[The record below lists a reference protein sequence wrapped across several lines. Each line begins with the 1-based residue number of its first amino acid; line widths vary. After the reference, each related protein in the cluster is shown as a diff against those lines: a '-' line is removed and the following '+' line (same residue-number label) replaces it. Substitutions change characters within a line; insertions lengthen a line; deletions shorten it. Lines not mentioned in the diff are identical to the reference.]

1 MKTRRMG
8 PRCLLHEGRSKFITL
23 SKVTLAII
31 VYHYARCIMS
41 LLIFLLML
49 NCVARINDDSKPTAL
64 HQSSDSETM
73 LRESDDSFAQSGPK
87 DSSTFSTPV
96 RSRADNSSHR
106 RRSPSP
112 SESTERAI
120 SDLEKERAKL
130 DRKKRKL
137 DDEMDALEKMK
148 SDLETREKE
157 VESSE
162 KRLREERI
170 SFERER
176 DRKLEEVDEMRRSYE
191 SKLKRSDDANVVSE
205 AKFALSIL

>member
-1 MKTRRMG
+1 
-8 PRCLLHEGRSKFITL
+8 
-23 SKVTLAII
+23 
-31 VYHYARCIMS
+31 
-41 LLIFLLML
+41 
-49 NCVARINDDSKPTAL
+49 
-64 HQSSDSETM
+64 
-73 LRESDDSFAQSGPK
+73 
-87 DSSTFSTPV
+87 
-96 RSRADNSSHR
+96 
-106 RRSPSP
+106 
-112 SESTERAI
+112 
-120 SDLEKERAKL
+120 
-130 DRKKRKL
+130 
-137 DDEMDALEKMK
+137 MK